1 MVQAA
6 ASTHRLAQRGEG
18 ASLAL
23 PPMLV
28 RAEKIA
34 ATVILGVHGRRA
46 AGPGETF
53 WQYRPYGF
61 GDSTQRIDWHKSAQ
75 SDRVFIRENEWES
88 ANTLWV
94 WCNTGPRMVFKSH
107 LAQETKLERAQL
119 LALALASLAS
129 RAHER
134 IGALGSPRLPGYGR
148 LALLRVA
155 EWLGERHPDGL
166 PSAGARQR
174 RAAAVLISDFLE
186 PLAEVRRAMT
196 AIASAGVSG
205 HLVQIADPA
214 EETLPYDGRIEFLGM
229 DSPVK
234 YLAKKTEVLREDY
247 KLAYQA
253 HREGLRQLAR
263 ALGWSFTLHRT
274 DDAPARTLL
283 PLHLLVSGAANR
295 HGGAQASFRGGA

>member
-1 MVQAA
+1 MALAAA
-6 ASTHRLAQRGEG
+6 ASHRLAQKGEA

-23 PPMLV
+23 PPLLV

-61 GDSTQRIDWHKSAQ
+61 GDSTQRIDWHRSAQ

-94 WCNTGPRMVFKSH
+94 WCNTGPRMDFRSH
-107 LAQETKLERAQL
+107 LATDTKKDRAQV
-119 LALALASLAS
+119 LALAMASLAA

-134 IGALGSPRLPGYGR
+134 VGAMGSPRPAGYGR
-148 LALLRVA
+148 VALLRVA
-155 EWLGERHPDGL
+155 DWFAADHPQGL
-166 PSAGARQR
+166 PSAGPAQK
-174 RAAAVLISDFLE
+174 RAAAVLVSDFLE
-186 PLAEVRRAMT
+186 PLDEVRQAIT
-196 AIASAGVSG
+196 AIAAAGLRG

-229 DSPVK
+229 GSPIK
-234 YLAKKTEVLREDY
+234 YLAKKSQSLREDY
-247 KLAYQA
+247 MAAYQA
-253 HREGLRQLAR
+253 HREGVRQLAR
-263 ALGWSFTLHRT
+263 SLGWSFTLHRT
-274 DDAPARTLL
+274 DQSPARTLL
-283 PLHLLVSGAANR
+283 PLHQLVSGALER
-295 HGGAQASFRGGA
+295 RGQP

>member
-1 MVQAA
+1 MAQA
-6 ASTHRLAQRGEG
+6 SPQTHRLAQQGEG

-34 ATVILGVHGRRA
+34 ATVILGVHGRRV

-94 WCNTGPRMVFKSH
+94 WCNTGPRMAFRSH
-107 LAQETKLERAQL
+107 LAPETKIDRARL
-119 LALALASLAS
+119 LAMALASLAA

-134 IGALGSPRLPGYGR
+134 IGALGSPRAPGYGR

-155 EWLGERHPDGL
+155 EWIGQAQEDSL
-166 PSAGARQR
+166 PAAGAQQR

-186 PLAEVRRAMT
+186 PLDDVRQRLG
-196 AIASAGVSG
+196 AIAQAGVSG
-205 HLVQIADPA
+205 HIVQIADPA
-214 EETLPYDGRIEFLGM
+214 EETLPYEGRIEFMGLG
-229 DSPVK
+229 SPLK
-234 YLAKKTEVLREDY
+234 YLAKKTEALREDY
-247 KLAYQA
+247 RAAYLA

-263 ALGWSFTLHRT
+263 SLGWTFTLHRT
-274 DDAPARTLL
+274 DESPASVLL
-283 PLHLLVSGAANR
+283 PLHVRISGAENR
-295 HGGAQASFRGGA
+295 AGVRGSA

>member
-1 MVQAA
+1 MAQA
-6 ASTHRLAQRGEG
+6 SPQTHRLAQQGEG

-94 WCNTGPRMVFKSH
+94 WCNTGPRMAFRSH
-107 LAQETKLERAQL
+107 LAPEAKIDRARL
-119 LALALASLAS
+119 LAMALASLAS

-134 IGALGSPRLPGYGR
+134 IGALGSPRAPGYGR

-155 EWLGERHPDGL
+155 EWIGGQHEDAL
-166 PSAGARQR
+166 PTAGPQQR
-174 RAAAVLISDFLE
+174 RAAAVLISDFLD
-186 PLAEVRRAMT
+186 PLEDIRARLST
-196 AIASAGVSG
+196 VAQAGVSG
-205 HLVQIADPA
+205 HMVQIADPA
-214 EETLPYDGRIEFLGM
+214 EETLPYDGRIEFHGLG
-229 DSPVK
+229 SPLK
-234 YLAKKTEVLREDY
+234 YLAKKSEALRQDY
-247 KLAYQA
+247 RAAYLA
-253 HREGLRQLAR
+253 HRDGLRQLAR
-263 ALGWSFTLHRT
+263 SLGWTFTLHRT
-274 DDAPARTLL
+274 DETPASVLL
-283 PLHLLVSGAANR
+283 PLHLRVSGAENR
-295 HGGAQASFRGGA
+295 HGVRGSA

>member
-1 MVQAA
+1 MAQASP
-6 ASTHRLAQRGEG
+6 STHRLTRQGEG

-53 WQYRPYGF
+53 WQYRPYGS

-75 SDRVFIRENEWES
+75 ADRVFIRENEWES

-94 WCNTGPRMVFKSH
+94 WCNTGPGMAFRSH
-107 LAQETKLERAQL
+107 LAPETKLERGRV

-134 IGALGSPRLPGYGR
+134 IGALGSPRAPGYGR

-155 EWLGERHPDGL
+155 EWLGTHHADGL
-166 PSAGARQR
+166 PVAGAQQR

-186 PLAEVRRAMT
+186 PLEEVRTRLS
-196 AIASAGVSG
+196 AIAAAGVTG
-205 HLVQIADPA
+205 HIVQVADPA
-214 EETLPYDGRIEFLGM
+214 EETLPYEGRIEFLGM
-229 DSPVK
+229 GNSFK
-234 YLAKKTEVLREDY
+234 YLAKKTEALREDY
-247 KLAYQA
+247 TAAYLS
-253 HREGLRQLAR
+253 HREGLKQLAR
-263 ALGWSFTLHRT
+263 GLGWTFTLHRT
-274 DDAPARTLL
+274 DEAPASALL
-283 PLHLLVSGAANR
+283 PLHLRISGAENR
-295 HGGAQASFRGGA
+295 HGVRGSA

>member
-1 MVQAA
+1 MAQASA
-6 ASTHRLAQRGEG
+6 TTHKLTQRGEG

-53 WQYRPYGF
+53 WQYRPYGS

-94 WCNTGPRMVFKSH
+94 WCNTGPRMAFKSH
-107 LAQETKLERAQL
+107 LAKDTKLDRAQL

-134 IGALGSPRLPGYGR
+134 IGALGSPRQAGYGR

-155 EWLGERHPDGL
+155 EWLGEHHPDGL

-174 RAAAVLISDFLE
+174 RAAAVLVSDFLE
-186 PLAEVRRAMT
+186 PLDDIRRALT
-196 AIASAGVSG
+196 AIASAGVAG
-205 HLVQIADPA
+205 HIVQIADPA

-229 DSPVK
+229 DNPLK
-234 YLAKKTEVLREDY
+234 YLAKKTETLREDY
-247 KLAYQA
+247 KTAYQA
-253 HREGLRQLAR
+253 HRAGVRQLAR

-274 DDAPARTLL
+274 DEAPARTLL

-295 HGGAQASFRGGA
+295 RTSA

>member
-1 MVQAA
+1 MAQA
-6 ASTHRLAQRGEG
+6 SPQTHRLAQQGEG

-53 WQYRPYGF
+53 WQYRPYGS

-94 WCNTGPRMVFKSH
+94 WCNTGPRMHFRSH
-107 LAQETKLERAQL
+107 LAPETKLERARL
-119 LALALASLAS
+119 LSMALASLAS

-134 IGALGSPRLPGYGR
+134 IGALGSPRPPGYGR

-155 EWLGERHPDGL
+155 EWLGGEHSEGL
-166 PSAGARQR
+166 PSAGPQQR
-174 RAAAVLISDFLE
+174 RATTVLISDFLE
-186 PLAEVRRAMT
+186 PLDVVRT
-196 AIASAGVSG
+196 KLSAIAAAGVTG
-205 HLVQIADPA
+205 HMVQLADPA
-214 EETLPYDGRIEFLGM
+214 EETLPYDGRIEFLGL
-229 DSPVK
+229 DGPLK
-234 YLAKKTEVLREDY
+234 YLAKKTESLRDDY
-247 KLAYQA
+247 RAAYLA
-253 HREGLRQLAR
+253 HRDGLRQLAR
-263 ALGWSFTLHRT
+263 GLGWSFTLHRT
-274 DDAPARTLL
+274 DEQPASVLL
-283 PLHLLVSGAANR
+283 PLHLRVSGAENR
-295 HGGAQASFRGGA
+295 HGVRGSA

>member
-1 MVQAA
+1 MAQA
-6 ASTHRLAQRGEG
+6 SPDTHRLAQKGEG

-75 SDRVFIRENEWES
+75 ADRVFIRENEWES

-94 WCNTGPRMVFKSH
+94 WCNTGPRMAFRSH
-107 LAQETKLERAQL
+107 LAPETKRDRAQL
-119 LALALASLAS
+119 LALALASLAA

-134 IGALGSPRLPGYGR
+134 IGALGSPRPPGYGR

-155 EWLGERHPDGL
+155 EWLGQNHAEGL
-166 PSAGARQR
+166 PSAGAQQR
-174 RAAAVLISDFLE
+174 RAACVLISDFLE
-186 PLAEVRRAMT
+186 PLDEVRARLS
-196 AIASAGVSG
+196 AIAAAGVSG
-205 HLVQIADPA
+205 HVVQIADPA
-214 EETLPYDGRIEFLGM
+214 EESLPYDGRIEFLGM
-229 DSPVK
+229 GSPLK
-234 YLAKKTEVLREDY
+234 YLAKKTEALREDY
-247 KLAYQA
+247 AAAYKA
-253 HREGLRQLAR
+253 HREGLKQLTR
-263 ALGWSFTLHRT
+263 GLGWSFTLHRT
-274 DDAPARTLL
+274 DETPASTLL
-283 PLHLLVSGAANR
+283 PLHLRVSGAENR
-295 HGGAQASFRGGA
+295 HGGRVSA

>member
-1 MVQAA
+1 MAQA
-6 ASTHRLAQRGEG
+6 SPDTHRLAQKGEG

-75 SDRVFIRENEWES
+75 ADRVFIRENEWES

-94 WCNTGPRMVFKSH
+94 WCNTGPRMAFRSH
-107 LAQETKLERAQL
+107 LAPETKRDRAQL
-119 LALALASLAS
+119 LALALASLAA

-134 IGALGSPRLPGYGR
+134 IGALGSPRAPGYGR

-155 EWLGERHPDGL
+155 EWLGENHAEGL
-166 PSAGARQR
+166 PSAGAQQR
-174 RAAAVLISDFLE
+174 RAACVLISDFLE
-186 PLAEVRRAMT
+186 PLEEVRTRLS
-196 AIASAGVSG
+196 AIAAAGVTG
-205 HLVQIADPA
+205 HVVQIADPA

-229 DSPVK
+229 GSPLK
-234 YLAKKTEVLREDY
+234 YLAKKTEALREDY
-247 KLAYQA
+247 VAAYRA
-253 HREGLRQLAR
+253 HREGLKQLTR
-263 ALGWSFTLHRT
+263 GLGWSFTLHRT
-274 DDAPARTLL
+274 NETPASTLL
-283 PLHLLVSGAANR
+283 PLHLRISGAENR
-295 HGGAQASFRGGA
+295 HGGRVSA

>member
-1 MVQAA
+1 MAQASPA
-6 ASTHRLAQRGEG
+6 THRLAQAGEG

-75 SDRVFIRENEWES
+75 ADRVFIRENEWES

-94 WCNTGPRMVFKSH
+94 WCNTGPRMAFRSH
-107 LAQETKLERAQL
+107 LAPETKLDRARL
-119 LALALASLAS
+119 LALALASLAA

-134 IGALGSPRLPGYGR
+134 IGALGSPRPPGYGR

-155 EWLGERHPDGL
+155 EWLGQRHDEGL
-166 PSAGARQR
+166 PAAGAQQR

-186 PLAEVRRAMT
+186 PLEEVRARLS
-196 AIASAGVSG
+196 AIAAAGVSG
-205 HLVQIADPA
+205 HIVQIADPA
-214 EETLPYDGRIEFLGM
+214 EETLPYDGRVEFLGLG
-229 DSPVK
+229 SPLK
-234 YLAKKTEVLREDY
+234 YLAKKSEALREDY
-247 KLAYQA
+247 IKAYGA
-253 HREGLRQLAR
+253 HREGLKQLAR
-263 ALGWSFTLHRT
+263 GLGWTFTLHRT
-274 DDAPARTLL
+274 DDAPATALL
-283 PLHLLVSGAANR
+283 PLHMRVSGADQR
-295 HGGAQASFRGGA
+295 HGVRGVS

>member
-1 MVQAA
+1 MAQA
-6 ASTHRLAQRGEG
+6 SPQTHRLAQQGEG

-34 ATVILGVHGRRA
+34 ATVILGVHGRRV

-94 WCNTGPRMVFKSH
+94 WCNTGPRMAFRSH
-107 LAQETKLERAQL
+107 LAPETKVDRARL
-119 LALALASLAS
+119 LAMALASLAA

-134 IGALGSPRLPGYGR
+134 IGALGSPRAPGYGR

-155 EWLGERHPDGL
+155 EWVGQVQEDSL
-166 PSAGARQR
+166 PAAGAQQR

-186 PLAEVRRAMT
+186 PLDDVRQRLG
-196 AIASAGVSG
+196 AIAQAGVSG
-205 HLVQIADPA
+205 HIVQIADPA
-214 EETLPYDGRIEFLGM
+214 EETLPYEGRIEFMGLG
-229 DSPVK
+229 SPLK
-234 YLAKKTEVLREDY
+234 YLAKKTEALREDY
-247 KLAYQA
+247 RAAYLA

-263 ALGWSFTLHRT
+263 SLGWTFTLHRT
-274 DDAPARTLL
+274 DESPASVLL
-283 PLHLLVSGAANR
+283 PLHVRISGAENR
-295 HGGAQASFRGGA
+295 AGVRGSA